1 VQARGGLALA
11 LEQVDLGFHERG
23 ASGDRDELGR
33 ELGQLLR
40 REAGAR
46 REALGAQ
53 RELFLGGRPPDF
65 VAGRLGPG
73 LVDEELDLLDL
84 ALEVGGLGREAR
96 GEIGGGRGDR
106 ALRRRVR
113 RARRLDVGFRR
124 DLSPPAS

>member
-1 VQARGGLALA
+1 VQARRGLALA

-23 ASGDRDELGR
+23 APGDRDELGG

-46 REALGAQ
+46 REALGAE
-53 RELFLGGRPPDF
+53 RELFLGCRASRL
-65 VAGRLGPG
+65 VACRLGPR

-84 ALEVGGLGREAR
+84 ALEVGGLSREAR
-96 GEIGGGRGDR
+96 GEIGGGRDDR
-106 ALRRRVR
+106 EVRRRVR
-113 RARRLDVGFRR
+113 RVRNLGVRG